1 MSLKSKNVAPY
12 ASIRHTGDMF
22 PSCKN
27 NVYNVPLTGSEDTT
41 MDHSSQAW
49 NVLCLI
55 WLLIIVIMINTFQY
69 GLFSLCLDNVAK
81 LPFFPSVIIIMR
93 LLLLIL

>member
-27 NVYNVPLTGSEDTT
+27 NVPLTGSEDTT
-41 MDHSSQAW
+41 MVHSSQAW

>member
-1 MSLKSKNVAPY
+1 MLRSRKIKKVAPY
-12 ASIRHTGDMF
+12 ASIRHTDTGDVF
-22 PSCKN
+22 PTCKN
-27 NVYNVPLTGSEDTT
+27 SVYNVPLTGSEDTT
-41 MDHSSQAW
+41 MVHSSQAW

-81 LPFFPSVIIIMR
+81 LPFFPV
-93 LLLLIL
+93 LLS

>member
-1 MSLKSKNVAPY
+1 MV
-12 ASIRHTGDMF
+12 
-22 PSCKN
+22 
-27 NVYNVPLTGSEDTT
+27 
-41 MDHSSQAW
+41 HSSQAW

-81 LPFFPSVIIIMR
+81 LPFFPQCYYHNEIIITNIMMAETNCDGSVSVQIWIVTR
-93 LLLLIL
+93 SL